1 MSADALR
8 KLQVPRWVQ
17 LVGLPLVVIGAW
29 QFMSAVSHAVFI
41 FVLAA
46 LIAILL
52 NPVVRAFTALRVP
65 RTLAVFLVYGVF
77 AFVIVGALVIASTVI
92 ADQVSQA
99 ASAVQDEFQLAPGQ
113 SQTPAEQKVDE
124 LQRWLNRHGL
134 ERVDVRKLGDD
145 ALNRIKTA
153 DLEKYSGRAVDI
165 ARGFAIGFF
174 EGVFNGVLVIVVSI
188 YMLLDAHRLSAFL
201 RRPFPGARP
210 EDDLIA
216 RCERALLSYV
226 RGQLLVSLV
235 IGASAGAGMWLLGVT
250 GVFPDG
256 QTYALAFAAWAAITE
271 IIPYVGPWLGAIP
284 PLIVALTHSPGA
296 AIAVV
301 IVFLIIHQIE
311 GHIVIPKLMGGAVGV
326 HPLVVIFSLLAA
338 AQLYGFAGVLVAM
351 PLVAVGR
358 EVWQFT
364 REHVELEKWR
374 NADIPV
380 PVSIEPS
387 APEPD
392 GPSAPA

>member
-77 AFVIVGALVIASTVI
+77 AFVIGGALVIASTVI

-380 PVSIEPS
+380 PVSIEPP
-387 APEPD
+387 APDPD

>member
-1 MSADALR
+1 
-8 KLQVPRWVQ
+8 
-17 LVGLPLVVIGAW
+17 
-29 QFMSAVSHAVFI
+29 
-41 FVLAA
+41 
-46 LIAILL
+46 
-52 NPVVRAFTALRVP
+52 
-65 RTLAVFLVYGVF
+65 
-77 AFVIVGALVIASTVI
+77 
-92 ADQVSQA
+92 
-99 ASAVQDEFQLAPGQ
+99 
-113 SQTPAEQKVDE
+113 
-124 LQRWLNRHGL
+124 
-134 ERVDVRKLGDD
+134 
-145 ALNRIKTA
+145 
-153 DLEKYSGRAVDI
+153 
-165 ARGFAIGFF
+165 
-174 EGVFNGVLVIVVSI
+174 
-188 YMLLDAHRLSAFL
+188 MLLDAHRLSAFL

>member
-174 EGVFNGVLVIVVSI
+174 EGVFNGVLVIVSRSTCCW
-188 YMLLDAHRLSAFL
+188 MPTGCRRSCAGRSPAHA
-201 RRPFPGARP
+201 
-210 EDDLIA
+210 
-216 RCERALLSYV
+216 
-226 RGQLLVSLV
+226 
-235 IGASAGAGMWLLGVT
+235 
-250 GVFPDG
+250 
-256 QTYALAFAAWAAITE
+256 
-271 IIPYVGPWLGAIP
+271 
-284 PLIVALTHSPGA
+284 
-296 AIAVV
+296 
-301 IVFLIIHQIE
+301 
-311 GHIVIPKLMGGAVGV
+311 PK
-326 HPLVVIFSLLAA
+326 
-338 AQLYGFAGVLVAM
+338 
-351 PLVAVGR
+351 
-358 EVWQFT
+358 T
-364 REHVELEKWR
+364 T
-374 NADIPV
+374 
-380 PVSIEPS
+380 
-387 APEPD
+387 
-392 GPSAPA
+392 

>member
-1 MSADALR
+1 
-8 KLQVPRWVQ
+8 
-17 LVGLPLVVIGAW
+17 VVIGAW